1 MLERTKAENTVREKL
16 HAYIKASLAY
26 QGTHSKHKT
35 ALLEIVFNARTPENV
50 PYYKLSDDEE
60 EPVILELKQILR
72 DGQTKGE
79 FRQFNVHVMASAIN
93 GAIGEYM
100 FEANPNITA
109 AIVDL
114 ESYSEELVKIFD
126 KAIVNDG

>member
-1 MLERTKAENTVREKL
+1 MNLNRYCAMGK
-16 HAYIKASLAY
+16 
-26 QGTHSKHKT
+26 SK
-35 ALLEIVFNARTPENV
+35 V
-50 PYYKLSDDEE
+50 
-60 EPVILELKQILR
+60 
-72 DGQTKGE
+72 E
-79 FRQFNVHVMASAIN
+79 FRQFNVHVMAGAIN

-100 FEANPNITA
+100 FEANPNIT